1 MPETTVL
8 ATAGCPTVAFPAC
21 CPIQFFP
28 VAAGEFCVTAVL
40 DNNNAPGTILE
51 AAFPFSIEGTITIT
65 AGNTV
70 TGTATVTIYADQLG
84 GPIDMEIGNSGPVPI
99 PGDGTFPWTVTV
111 PGGTLPDAPAGGSN
125 LYRLAAVLTVVNSGG
140 VLTETSSFVDIGT
153 FRIS

>member
-1 MPETTVL
+1 MAETAAL
-8 ATAGCPTVAFPAC
+8 ASRPGCPTVAIPAC

-28 VAAGEFCVTAVL
+28 VAGGEFCVTAVL
-40 DNNNAPGTILE
+40 DNNGAPATILE
-51 AAFPFSIEGTITIT
+51 AAFPFTIEGTITIT

-70 TGTATVTIYADQLG
+70 TGTATVTIFADQLG
-84 GPIDMEIGNSGPVPI
+84 GPIDQAIGSVSVNI

-125 LYRLAAVLTVVNSGG
+125 LYRLAAVLTMVNSGG